1 MSSPRPELGT
11 LSLLDGCPSV
21 QAVLQE
27 GEREWA
33 PHGGLV
39 HARCGICT
47 REGLRGRTG
56 SDVGDLSLILLGS
69 GWQKA

>member
-1 MSSPRPELGT
+1 MLCWNWMTSPRPELGT

-39 HARCGICT
+39 PAR
-47 REGLRGRTG
+47 
-56 SDVGDLSLILLGS
+56 
-69 GWQKA
+69 